1 MSHWRH
7 WLKCALMLIAWPAL
21 AGTGGGFDP
30 ANATLP
36 QLRAALDSHAIT
48 SAQLVR
54 FYLARIERF
63 DKAGEHI
70 NAILTLNPRAL
81 EQARQ
86 HDADAARGAR
96 RSPLDGIPF
105 IVKDN
110 FDTAGIATS
119 GGSAALRH
127 SLPGSNAF
135 VVQRLLDAGAILLAK
150 TNMSE
155 LAASYGRLG
164 YSSAGGLTLNPYNT
178 HRNASGSSSGSAAGV
193 AADFAPF
200 ALGTDAS
207 GSIRAPAS
215 VTGLVGLRPTLGLLS
230 RTGVMPSALSFDTP
244 GIMTRTVADL
254 AVVLDAI
261 AAQDPRDA
269 ATLGQPER
277 ASGFA
282 SALDA
287 PSLKGVRLGVVRNFR
302 GGNPEVDAAEQS
314 VLDMLA
320 AHGATLETVRLP
332 ESMQQLW
339 DSVLVPVSEAEF
351 KPQFERYLRS
361 LPPTPGQPRT
371 LAQLIRLSS
380 AHAIADSATPMNPA
394 RLQSLRVAD
403 ATALTASPAYI
414 RLLSIVMPDLRQQ
427 LRALLDAHGLQ
438 ALVFA
443 TMSCPASPRFDIDD
457 PSYVCTS
464 DDPYRASY
472 VASVTGFPEITVPAG
487 RVSGNMPVGLSF
499 LGTPY
504 SEASLLALAV
514 AFQAANPAR
523 AAPEVR

>member
-1 MSHWRH
+1 
-7 WLKCALMLIAWPAL
+7 
-21 AGTGGGFDP
+21 
-30 ANATLP
+30 
-36 QLRAALDSHAIT
+36 
-48 SAQLVR
+48 
-54 FYLARIERF
+54 
-63 DKAGEHI
+63 
-70 NAILTLNPRAL
+70 
-81 EQARQ
+81 
-86 HDADAARGAR
+86 
-96 RSPLDGIPF
+96 
-105 IVKDN
+105 
-110 FDTAGIATS
+110 
-119 GGSAALRH
+119 
-127 SLPGSNAF
+127 
-135 VVQRLLDAGAILLAK
+135 
-150 TNMSE
+150 
-155 LAASYGRLG
+155 
-164 YSSAGGLTLNPYNT
+164 
-178 HRNASGSSSGSAAGV
+178 
-193 AADFAPF
+193 
-200 ALGTDAS
+200 
-207 GSIRAPAS
+207 
-215 VTGLVGLRPTLGLLS
+215 
-230 RTGVMPSALSFDTP
+230 
-244 GIMTRTVADL
+244 
-254 AVVLDAI
+254 
-261 AAQDPRDA
+261 
-269 ATLGQPER
+269 
-277 ASGFA
+277 
-282 SALDA
+282 
-287 PSLKGVRLGVVRNFR
+287 
-302 GGNPEVDAAEQS
+302 VDAAEQS

-438 ALVFA
+438 ALIFA

-514 AFQAANPAR
+514 AFQAANPAG